1 MEKYKFHLYEIP
13 NLIDNID
20 INKIVESNRI
30 SFVKEDFKY
39 FIGYNDAKKLD
50 LSAYSFQK
58 WMYIEEILIKL
69 NVCLFW

>member
-58 WMYIEEILIKL
+58 
-69 NVCLFW
+69 

>member
-20 INKIVESNRI
+20 INKTVESNRI

-58 WMYIEEILIKL
+58 
-69 NVCLFW
+69 